1 MSRDR
6 RTDRKHS
13 SRRRT
18 ASRDGYT
25 PIGTAG
31 PEDIPQGA
39 FQPPPAPSDS
49 DPPTDSPRSDP
60 PVAGG

>member
-1 MSRDR
+1 MMSRNE
-6 RTDRKHS
+6 RTDRKVS

-39 FQPPPAPSDS
+39 FQPPPAPGQPDNR
-49 DPPTDSPRSDP
+49 DWGQ
-60 PVAGG
+60 A